1 VNPNRRFL
9 YEVIGMGLELEAVTP
24 EDVIR
29 HITPEVLAHHLPVAL
44 KAKLLHASL
53 NAERMT
59 PALIVESVG
68 IEALVEHSP
77 MPALWAV
84 IRGAVERQLGS
95 LPERTAMPAVSS
107 HAHGNGADEAALKP
121 TKSARP
127 SGTIL
132 RQSSRVSA
140 LSPRSR
146 VLGRREEGTTPPPL
160 GSGTDP
166 STRDEH
172 VEFEVVEETDILKG
186 SSPRSGLI
194 PDDGDTRPGPK

>member
-1 VNPNRRFL
+1 MNPNRRFL
-9 YEVIGMGLELEAVTP
+9 YEVIGMGLELEAVSP
-24 EDVIR
+24 DDVIR

-53 NAERMT
+53 NAEKMT
-59 PALIVESVG
+59 PALIVESIG

-84 IRGAVERQLGS
+84 IRGSVERQLGS
-95 LPERTAMPAVSS
+95 LPERPAASL
-107 HAHGNGADEAALKP
+107 HAHGNGADDAIALKP

-127 SGTIL
+127 QGTIL

-146 VLGRREEGTTPPPL
+146 VLGRRDDGSPGTTPPPL
-160 GSGTDP
+160 ASSEP

>member
-1 VNPNRRFL
+1 MNPNRRFL
-9 YEVIGMGLELEAVTP
+9 YEILGMGVELETVTAD
-24 EDVIR
+24 DVLK

-68 IEALVEHSP
+68 VEALVEHSP

-95 LPERTAMPAVSS
+95 LPERPAV
-107 HAHGNGADEAALKP
+107 HAHGNGADEMTLKP
-121 TKSARP
+121 TKSAR
-127 SGTIL
+127 GQIL
-132 RQSSRVSA
+132 RQSQRVSA

-146 VLGRREEGTTPPPL
+146 IGRRDDGGTPPQPVEV
-160 GSGTDP
+160 P
-166 STRDEH
+166 REE
-172 VEFEVVEETDILKG
+172 VEFEVVEETDVLKAG
-186 SSPRSGLI
+186 GPRSILVPG
-194 PDDGDTRPGPK
+194 DEDTRPGQKT

>member
-1 VNPNRRFL
+1 MNPNRRFL

-59 PALIVESVG
+59 PALIVESIG
-68 IEALVEHSP
+68 IDALVEHSP
-77 MPALWAV
+77 LPALWAV
-84 IRGAVERQLGS
+84 VRGSVERQLGS
-95 LPERTAMPAVSS
+95 LPERPAASAAS
-107 HAHGNGADEAALKP
+107 HGNGADEVVALKP

-127 SGTIL
+127 TGTIL

>member
-1 VNPNRRFL
+1 MNPNRRFL
-9 YEVIGMGLELEAVTP
+9 YEVIGMGLELETVTP
-24 EDVIR
+24 DDVLR

-68 IEALVEHSP
+68 VEALVEHSP

-84 IRGAVERQLGS
+84 IRGSVERQLGA
-95 LPERTAMPAVSS
+95 LPERVP
-107 HAHGNGADEAALKP
+107 AHGNGEEAAVGALKP
-121 TKSARP
+121 PKSARP
-127 SGTIL
+127 QIL
-132 RQSSRVSA
+132 RQSQRVSA

-146 VLGRREEGTTPPPL
+146 VLGRREDGTTPPPVQ
-160 GSGTDP
+160 P
-166 STRDEH
+166 EAAPPREE
-172 VEFEVVEETDILKG
+172 VEFEVVEETDVLKASG
-186 SSPRSGLI
+186 SRSLLI

>member
-9 YEVIGMGLELEAVTP
+9 YEILGMGLELETVTP
-24 EDVIR
+24 DDVLR

-68 IEALVEHSP
+68 VEALVEHSP
-77 MPALWAV
+77 MPALWAT

-95 LPERTAMPAVSS
+95 LPDRPAV
-107 HAHGNGADEAALKP
+107 AAGNGEESAGISSGLKP
-121 TKSARP
+121 PKSARP
-127 SGTIL
+127 QIL
-132 RQSSRVSA
+132 RQSQRVSA

-146 VLGRREEGTTPPPL
+146 VLGRRDDGTAPPPVVA
-160 GSGTDP
+160 DAP
-166 STRDEH
+166 REE

-186 SSPRSGLI
+186 GPRSILVPG
-194 PDDGDTRPGPK
+194 DEDTRPGQKS

>member
-24 EDVIR
+24 EDVLR

-59 PALIVESVG
+59 PALIVESIGV
-68 IEALVEHSP
+68 EALVEHSP

-84 IRGAVERQLGS
+84 IRGSVERQLGS
-95 LPERTAMPAVSS
+95 LPDRPAASL
-107 HAHGNGADEAALKP
+107 AHGNGADDAIALKP

-127 SGTIL
+127 QGTIL
-132 RQSSRVSA
+132 RQSQRVSA

-160 GSGTDP
+160 AGGTDP

-172 VEFEVVEETDILKG
+172 VEFEVVEETDVLKG

>member
-9 YEVIGMGLELEAVTP
+9 YEVIGMGLELETVTP
-24 EDVIR
+24 DDVIR

-59 PALIVESVG
+59 PALIVESIGV
-68 IEALVEHSP
+68 EALVEHSP

-84 IRGAVERQLGS
+84 IRGSVERQLGS
-95 LPERTAMPAVSS
+95 LPDRPAASVTT
-107 HAHGNGADEAALKP
+107 AHGNGADDAIALKP

-127 SGTIL
+127 QGTIL
-132 RQSSRVSA
+132 RQSQRVSA

-146 VLGRREEGTTPPPL
+146 VLGRRDDGSGTSPPPL
-160 GSGTDP
+160 ASTEP
-166 STRDEH
+166 SRDEH
-172 VEFEVVEETDILKG
+172 VEFEVVEETDVLKG
-186 SSPRSGLI
+186 SSVRSGII

>member
-1 VNPNRRFL
+1 MNPNRRFL
-9 YEVIGMGLELEAVTP
+9 YEVIGMGLELETVTP
-24 EDVIR
+24 DDVLR

-68 IEALVEHSP
+68 VEALVEHSP

-84 IRGAVERQLGS
+84 IRGSVERQLGA
-95 LPERTAMPAVSS
+95 LPERVAV
-107 HAHGNGADEAALKP
+107 HAHGNGEDSAASALKP
-121 TKSARP
+121 PKSARP
-127 SGTIL
+127 QIL
-132 RQSSRVSA
+132 RQSQRVSA

-146 VLGRREEGTTPPPL
+146 VLGRREDGTTPPPVQ
-160 GSGTDP
+160 P
-166 STRDEH
+166 EVAVPREE
-172 VEFEVVEETDILKG
+172 VEFEVVEETDVLKASG
-186 SSPRSGLI
+186 SRTLLI

>member
-1 VNPNRRFL
+1 MNPNRRFL
-9 YEVIGMGLELEAVTP
+9 YEVIGMGVELEAVTP

-59 PALIVESVG
+59 PALIVESIG

-84 IRGAVERQLGS
+84 IRGSVERQLGS
-95 LPERTAMPAVSS
+95 LPERPAASAAS
-107 HAHGNGADEAALKP
+107 HGNGADEAIALKP

-127 SGTIL
+127 QGTIL
-132 RQSSRVSA
+132 RQSQRVSA

-146 VLGRREEGTTPPPL
+146 VLGRREDSSGSTPPPL
-160 GSGTDP
+160 ASPDP

>member
-1 VNPNRRFL
+1 MNPNRRFL
-9 YEVIGMGLELEAVTP
+9 YEVIGMGLELETITP
-24 EDVIR
+24 DDMIR
-29 HITPEVLAHHLPVAL
+29 NITPEVLAHHLPVAL

-84 IRGAVERQLGS
+84 VRGAVERQLGA
-95 LPERTAMPAVSS
+95 LPERPVV
-107 HAHGNGADEAALKP
+107 AHGNGADDAIALKP

-127 SGTIL
+127 QIL
-132 RQSSRVSA
+132 RQSQRVSA

-146 VLGRREEGTTPPPL
+146 VLGRREDGTTPPPL
-160 GSGTDP
+160 AASDP
-166 STRDEH
+166 STRDDH
-172 VEFEVVEETDILKG
+172 VEFEVVEETDVLKG
-186 SSPRSGLI
+186 SSPRGGLI
-194 PDDGDTRPGPK
+194 PDDGDTRPGPKS

>member
-1 VNPNRRFL
+1 MNPNRRFL
-9 YEVIGMGLELEAVTP
+9 YEVIGMGLELETVTAD
-24 EDVIR
+24 DVIR

-68 IEALVEHSP
+68 VEALVEHSP

-84 IRGAVERQLGS
+84 IRGSVERQLGS
-95 LPERTAMPAVSS
+95 LPERPAV
-107 HAHGNGADEAALKP
+107 AHGNGAEEAIALKP
-121 TKSARP
+121 AKSARP
-127 SGTIL
+127 QGTIL
-132 RQSSRVSA
+132 RQSQRVSA

-146 VLGRREEGTTPPPL
+146 VLGRREDGTTPPPHAA
-160 GSGTDP
+160 SEQ

-172 VEFEVVEETDILKG
+172 VEFEVVEETDVLKG
-186 SSPRSGLI
+186 SSARSGII
-194 PDDGDTRPGPK
+194 PDDGDTRPGPKG

>member
-9 YEVIGMGLELEAVTP
+9 YEVIGMGLELETVTP
-24 EDVIR
+24 DDVLR

-59 PALIVESVG
+59 PALIVESIGVEG
-68 IEALVEHSP
+68 LVENSP

-95 LPERTAMPAVSS
+95 LPERVPAP
-107 HAHGNGADEAALKP
+107 ALGNPHSNGDDLGALKP
-121 TKSARP
+121 PKSARP
-127 SGTIL
+127 QIL
-132 RQSSRVSA
+132 RQSQRVSA

-146 VLGRREEGTTPPPL
+146 VLGRRDEGTSPPPITPE
-160 GSGTDP
+160 SSAP
-166 STRDEH
+166 REE
-172 VEFEVVEETDILKG
+172 VEFEVVEETDVLKAG
-186 SSPRSGLI
+186 GPRVSLV
-194 PDDGDTRPGPK
+194 PDDGDTRPGPKS